1 MQLTYDSKT
10 DVMYIR
16 LSSAPVKSNHV
27 VNDAMVVDL
36 AEDGAVIGIELI
48 SPSRYVD
55 DIEQMTFRFASKDT
69 ASPAKPSAGD

>member
-1 MQLTYDSKT
+1 MEIQYDPKG

-16 LSSAPVKSNHV
+16 LSHAPVKRNHV

-48 SPSRYVD
+48 SPSRYVE
-55 DIEQMTFRFASKDT
+55 DIDQMTFRFASKAAT
-69 ASPAKPSAGD
+69 PPATVGD

>member
-1 MQLTYDSKT
+1 MKLTYDTKT

-16 LSSAPVKSNHV
+16 LSHAPVKSNHV

-48 SPSRYVD
+48 SPSRYVE
-55 DIEQMTFRFASKDT
+55 DIEQMTFRFASKDA
-69 ASPAKPSAGD
+69 ASPAKPSATG